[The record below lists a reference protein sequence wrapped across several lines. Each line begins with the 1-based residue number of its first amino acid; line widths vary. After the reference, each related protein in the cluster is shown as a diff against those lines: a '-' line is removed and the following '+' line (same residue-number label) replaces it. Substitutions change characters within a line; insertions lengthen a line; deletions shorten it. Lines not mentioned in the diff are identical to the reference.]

1 MTTTAEWPTCGFTV
15 RELMGLDQDDLA
27 QLEEIAGDT
36 ALVAQWWR
44 RRRERAE

>member
-1 MTTTAEWPTCGFTV
+1 MTTTAEWLACGFTLS
-15 RELMGLDQDDLA
+15 ELLALDEDDLC